1 MNDIGTTILLFIIFF
16 LFAVLVLSFL
26 YLLFLSIKESICR
39 DRDNYNEDVKTFIKN
54 ANKNKIKFVS
64 LDFDSFKPLFELAPS
79 AWIFRFPDFYHPNR
93 YLYLFHK
100 ENWSAPGSY
109 VIFENYKD
117 YKKVEKLFKDYQ
129 SIQQVRKDSQRAIEN
144 FDSFKK
150 LIQVDIDAKRKT
162 AEKEIEEANQFLNNL
177 TKKE

>member
-1 MNDIGTTILLFIIFF
+1 MGYTIAVFLSCLVIFT
-16 LFAVLVLSFL
+16 VLAWLCQL
-26 YLLFLSIKESICR
+26 AFLSIKEEYFR
-39 DRDNYNEDVKTFIKN
+39 DRDNYIEDVKSFIKN

-64 LDFDSFKPLFELAPS
+64 LDFDSFKPLFELAPN

-100 ENWSAPGSY
+100 DNQFIPGSY
-109 VIFENYKD
+109 VIFEKYKNH
-117 YKKVEKLFKDYQ
+117 KKVEKLFKDYQ
-129 SIQQVRKDSQRAIEN
+129 SSLQVRKDSQRAIEN